1 MANLNANGTKMEK
14 ISLKWLKENKP
25 EFLKEIELHKGS
37 IDKFAP
43 YGKYE
48 YGTVEY
54 RVISC
59 IGMCESIACYGS
71 WNIDKYLYNSPH
83 YGLEKY
89 ACDYLLNMVK
99 SKIKTIQYGVAT
111 DSDGC
116 TYNGIIWED

>member
-1 MANLNANGTKMEK
+1 MEK

-25 EFLKEIELHKGS
+25 EFLKGIELHKGS

-59 IGMCESIACYGS
+59 IGMCESIACYGPGILT
-71 WNIDKYLYNSPH
+71 NTFIIPH
-83 YGLEKY
+83 ITGLKKML
-89 ACDYLLNMVK
+89 A
-99 SKIKTIQYGVAT
+99 
-111 DSDGC
+111 
-116 TYNGIIWED
+116 IIY